1 MLHLVRTALSMVCNL
16 TLAAWMTAC
25 MIHFFTDDSEDNA
38 ESRGVNCFRYFTI
51 DSNLLVS
58 VAGICM
64 VIAEIAAL
72 TGGAP
77 IPEWVYTLKFAG
89 TSAVTVTLLTVLFFL
104 GPTQGY
110 RKAFAGDNLYMH
122 LIGPLIAILSFCF
135 LERGAPLPTSS
146 LIFAVLPT
154 VVYGAVYLTM
164 VLITRKWEDFYG
176 FNTGGRWY
184 VSMPIMYLSG
194 FGISLLLRLLHNLG

>member
-1 MLHLVRTALSMVCNL
+1 MLDPIRTALSMACNL
-16 TLAAWMTAC
+16 TLAVWMTLC
-25 MIHFFTDDSEDNA
+25 VIHFFTDDSKDA
-38 ESRGVNCFRYFTI
+38 GSRGVNCFRYFTI

-58 VAGICM
+58 AAGICM
-64 VIAEIAAL
+64 MIAEIAAL
-72 TGGAP
+72 AGGAP

-89 TSAVTVTLLTVLFFL
+89 TSAVTVTLLTVLLFL
-104 GPTQGY
+104 GLTQGY
-110 RKAFAGDNLYMH
+110 RKVFANDNLYMH

-135 LERGAPLPTSS
+135 LERGAPIPTSG

-164 VLITRKWEDFYG
+164 VLITQKWEDFYG

-184 VSMPIMYLSG
+184 VSMLIVFTSG